1 MVKSHTCHLARPAK
15 TIVLT
20 MVFLTFLLPEGL
32 AHSGRSER
40 YNQNRPP
47 YQNSKHVQHL
57 SDIDLIIEL
66 YLSSPAQSKP
76 WQWNPP
82 KHSTKFTF
90 CNLKDYLRASQPLRL
105 TIDKL
110 ISRTTSRLTFSEQ
123 TMEQHSPPTH
133 SSMEKS
139 LTDVF
144 KIIQLEYQTLQ
155 QCNTAST
162 VFNYNEFQVR
172 LAQIQLNE
180 LPTSSINYDIDV
192 KQSTYYYIWN
202 VKRSTH
208 SNISRKDAKQPTQC
222 SIAMG
227 SIAHEQDVKQL
238 ANSFILSHQVKQLIY
253 CLLTKNDDMQ
263 FTYCGI
269 SIISRAQASCAATAR
284 ENHSLQRTFSSLQ
297 QENNILPRQDNSSAR
312 SICAQDHSKSYDFRP
327 LKSNFSL
334 LHSLGLSNFILYT
347 MTASERYAHP
357 LERNHSLTLFM
368 FTFTFTLT
376 LYTMISS
383 PLLLAIF
390 YIQVFLCYASTLA
403 ALLPMRSTRPTRI
416 FFFLFPPCSSL
427 PLSRDRQAP
436 PPQPTGPDAPL
447 SCSPFLPHDGTTLSL
462 SLSYPHVETHRY
474 DGDLRRDD
482 DWLRTRTHPASL
494 LYRLLPTM

>member
-1 MVKSHTCHLARPAK
+1 
-15 TIVLT
+15 
-20 MVFLTFLLPEGL
+20 
-32 AHSGRSER
+32 
-40 YNQNRPP
+40 
-47 YQNSKHVQHL
+47 
-57 SDIDLIIEL
+57 
-66 YLSSPAQSKP
+66 
-76 WQWNPP
+76 
-82 KHSTKFTF
+82 
-90 CNLKDYLRASQPLRL
+90 
-105 TIDKL
+105 
-110 ISRTTSRLTFSEQ
+110 
-123 TMEQHSPPTH
+123 
-133 SSMEKS
+133 MEKS
-139 LTDVF
+139 SIDVF

-155 QCNTAST
+155 QCNAAST
-162 VFNYNEFQVR
+162 VFNCNEFQVR

-180 LPTSSINYDIDV
+180 LPTSSIIYDIDV

-208 SNISRKDAKQPTQC
+208 SNISRNDAKQPTQC

-284 ENHSLQRTFSSLQ
+284 ENHSLQRTFYSLR
-297 QENNILPRQDNSSAR
+297 QENNILPRQDNPRAR

-347 MTASERYAHP
+347 MTASERYAHS

-368 FTFTFTLT
+368 FTFTSTLT

-403 ALLPMRSTRPTRI
+403 ALLPMRSTRPTRL
-416 FFFLFPPCSSL
+416 FFAVLLASSL
-427 PLSRDRQAP
+427 KR
-436 PPQPTGPDAPL
+436 PTGPAAAA
-447 SCSPFLPHDGTTLSL
+447 DG
-462 SLSYPHVETHRY
+462 P
-474 DGDLRRDD
+474 GC
-482 DWLRTRTHPASL
+482 P
-494 LYRLLPTM
+494 P